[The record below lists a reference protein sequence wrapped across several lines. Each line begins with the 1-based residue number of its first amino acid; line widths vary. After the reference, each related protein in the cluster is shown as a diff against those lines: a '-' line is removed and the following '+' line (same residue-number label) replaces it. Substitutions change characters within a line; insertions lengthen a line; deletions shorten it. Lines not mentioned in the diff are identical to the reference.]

1 MARYAMGV
9 IPEKGDNPLFRGLLC
24 PYVKSRSC
32 GSIAYLSGVPWGCLP
47 SWSRTLVGA
56 NILHLRGAVPVLSF
70 DEARALTDRIK
81 VNLGVTWE
89 LVTEAY
95 LGRAWAALGYTSWGA
110 YCAGELDLRHLRLPR
125 DKRMEG
131 VAALYA
137 SGMSLRAVAEATGYS
152 RETIRQDLSGDQKLS
167 PDTLGMDGKEYP
179 RPPTPPEKPE
189 PSVARLLVALERAVT
204 ALESRLEDK
213 PHLPDDAGVILG
225 DLAVRVAQLEEAVL
239 MREDRRRPVPVVPV
253 GERLILVPPE
263 AGCPDCGKA
272 DGHEPTCPVTG

>member
-1 MARYAMGV
+1 MLTW
-9 IPEKGDNPLFRGLLC
+9 D
-24 PYVKSRSC
+24 
-32 GSIAYLSGVPWGCLP
+32 
-47 SWSRTLVGA
+47 
-56 NILHLRGAVPVLSF
+56 
-70 DEARALTDRIK
+70 DARALTDRIK

-95 LGRAWAALGYTSWGA
+95 LGRAWTALGYESWA
-110 YCAGELDLRHLRLPR
+110 IYCREELDLRHLRLPR

-152 RETIRQDLSGDQKLS
+152 RETIRRDVAGDTNVS
-167 PDTLGMDGKEYP
+167 AESLGMDGREYP

-189 PSVARLLVALERAVT
+189 PSVARLLVMLERAVA

-239 MREDRRRPVPVVPV
+239 MREDRRRLVPIVPV

-272 DGHEPTCPVTG
+272 DGHEPTCPVTV